1 MTVKNKN
8 PPGLLPSE
16 LIARGAAAERAFQ
29 AWLDASTLP
38 YVYANQSQETV
49 PETYRASLKRPD
61 YIVGLPYI
69 GAMAF
74 DVKSKTLYD
83 DGFIFDASE
92 VDRLSAFDQLFRI
105 TTFFA
110 CLDPEG
116 STMSVWFR
124 VADLAGYEIVRRG
137 DKRVLLVP
145 FADGLVVDMRHP
157 FQEAFGRVIS
167 LQRQQ

>member
-1 MTVKNKN
+1 MKNKN
-8 PPGLLPSE
+8 PHSFLPSE

-38 YVYANQSQETV
+38 YVYATQSQESV
-49 PETYRASLKRPD
+49 PEPYRASLKRPD

-74 DVKSKTLYD
+74 DVKSKSLYEQC
-83 DGFIFDASE
+83 FIFDISE
-92 VDRLSAFDQLFRI
+92 VDRLATFDQLFRI

-137 DKRVLLVP
+137 DKRVLIVP

-167 LQRQQ
+167 LQRSR